1 MAEETRA
8 LGDAIRTARMARG
21 LTQERLAELLD
32 ITPIHLKNIE
42 GSRPKPSVPL
52 LFQIMVLLDLSV
64 DELVFPGRRES
75 GVIHTDGLTAEETEA
90 VRRLVE
96 LLRRKGQG

>member
-1 MAEETRA
+1 MSEEARA
-8 LGDAIRTARMARG
+8 LGEAIRAARMARG

-42 GSRPKPSVPL
+42 GSRRKPSVPL
-52 LFQIMVLLDLSV
+52 LFQIMALLDMSV
-64 DELVFPGRRES
+64 DELVFPDRREG

-96 LLRRKGQG
+96 LLRRKGRA